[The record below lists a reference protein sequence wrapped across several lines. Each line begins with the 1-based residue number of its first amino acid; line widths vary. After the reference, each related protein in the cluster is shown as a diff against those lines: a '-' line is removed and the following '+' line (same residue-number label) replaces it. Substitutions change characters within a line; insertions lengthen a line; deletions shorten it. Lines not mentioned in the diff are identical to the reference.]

1 MATIHLSSGASID
14 TDASADQLEELFI
27 SDSGSLRQALV
38 PIGPEGKSVRINPR
52 QITFIAEE

>member
-14 TDASADQLEELFI
+14 TDASADQLEELFT
-27 SDSGSLRQALV
+27 SDSGSLRRELV

-52 QITFIAEE
+52 QITFISEE

>member
-27 SDSGSLRQALV
+27 SDSGSFRQALV
-38 PIGPEGKSVRINPR
+38 PIGPEGKSVRINPW
-52 QITFIAEE
+52 QITFISEK